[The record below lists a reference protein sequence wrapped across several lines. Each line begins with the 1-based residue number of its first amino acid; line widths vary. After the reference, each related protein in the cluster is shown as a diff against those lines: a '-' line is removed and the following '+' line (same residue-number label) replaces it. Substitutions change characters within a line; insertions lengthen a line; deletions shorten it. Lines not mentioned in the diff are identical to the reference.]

1 MNTNERINLLDDA
14 QCKLSEAIELIQTA
28 LKGTEYE
35 SHAEAYILG
44 HLENWI
50 DAHSSF
56 NMGVQQYMDALI
68 DEDISE
74 IEE

>member
-1 MNTNERINLLDDA
+1 MNTNERIDLLDDA
-14 QCKLSEAIELIQTA
+14 QCKLSEAIELIRTA
-28 LKGTEYE
+28 LKGTEHE
-35 SHAEAYILG
+35 THARYYILG

-50 DAHSSF
+50 DAQSSF
-56 NMGVQQYMDALI
+56 NMGIQQYMDALI